1 MRKKKNKGTSGN
13 EMAYQKSLYVAQE
26 VLLFELVVRTGVAVP
41 DVVVSLV
48 LFVVISDLTRLAI
61 WDLVC
66 LRK

>member
-1 MRKKKNKGTSGN
+1 MKMKIRIGTFGNKK
-13 EMAYQKSLYVAQE
+13 AYQKSLYVAQE
-26 VLLFELVVRTGVAVP
+26 ALLLELVVRTGGAVP
-41 DVVVSLV
+41 DVVSFV